1 MNQEQKSEP
10 YLDKIRNIGIAAH
23 IDAGKTTTTERI
35 LYYSGKIHRM
45 GEVDEGSATMDWMEQ
60 EKERGI
66 TITAAATTVYWSKE
80 PAGER
85 YRINIVDTPG
95 HVDFTIEVE
104 RSLKVLDGT
113 IIVFCGVGG
122 VEPQSETVWHQADKY
137 HVPRIAFVN
146 KLDRIGSDFFR
157 IVRMMEEKFKQKP
170 VPIQLPLGSEDD
182 FKGVIDVIEEKAYVW
197 LDETLGVERKQIPV
211 PDEKK
216 GLLKEYRE
224 RLIEVVSDF
233 DEELLRKYLAGE
245 AITVDDIRRALRKG
259 TLAIKLVPVLCG
271 SALKNKGIQKLL
283 DAVIDYLPSPLDVLP
298 AIGIHPKTKS
308 EEKRLADPRLPFSG
322 LIFKIANDP
331 HRGLLSYLRVY
342 SGKIRQGD
350 SVLVIPPM
358 ERVRIQKILLLHA
371 NRKEEVEKLSAGE
384 IGAVVGLKDV
394 KTGYTLANIAHPIAF
409 EPMEF
414 PEPVVF
420 VAVEPK
426 SKADEP
432 KLNQSLGLLAIED
445 PTFKVKTDPET
456 SERIISGMGEL
467 HLDILIDRLKR
478 EFGVS
483 CRVGKPQVSY
493 RETITAEASAEG
505 RFIRQTGG
513 KGHYGV
519 VKLKLQPIAKGIEIY
534 NEIKEGTIPKDFIP
548 GIRQGI
554 EENIEAGVLSGYQ
567 IVNIRVHIIDGAFHE
582 VDSSDIDFRMAASI
596 AFRKGFMKAAP
607 TLMEPIMDL
616 EVVTPEDYLGNVIGD
631 ITARNGKVTRM
642 ETVKGHRIIKAL
654 VPLAATFG
662 YTTTLRSL
670 TQGRASSSMQFS
682 HYEKMSEEERQKIF
696 PSIPS
701 P

>member
-1 MNQEQKSEP
+1 
-10 YLDKIRNIGIAAH
+10 
-23 IDAGKTTTTERI
+23 
-35 LYYSGKIHRM
+35 
-45 GEVDEGSATMDWMEQ
+45 
-60 EKERGI
+60 
-66 TITAAATTVYWSKE
+66 
-80 PAGER
+80 
-85 YRINIVDTPG
+85 
-95 HVDFTIEVE
+95 
-104 RSLKVLDGT
+104 
-113 IIVFCGVGG
+113 
-122 VEPQSETVWHQADKY
+122 
-137 HVPRIAFVN
+137 
-146 KLDRIGSDFFR
+146 
-157 IVRMMEEKFKQKP
+157 
-170 VPIQLPLGSEDD
+170 
-182 FKGVIDVIEEKAYVW
+182 
-197 LDETLGVERKQIPV
+197 
-211 PDEKK
+211 
-216 GLLKEYRE
+216 
-224 RLIEVVSDF
+224 
-233 DEELLRKYLAGE
+233 
-245 AITVDDIRRALRKG
+245 
-259 TLAIKLVPVLCG
+259 
-271 SALKNKGIQKLL
+271 
-283 DAVIDYLPSPLDVLP
+283 
-298 AIGIHPKTKS
+298 
-308 EEKRLADPRLPFSG
+308 
-322 LIFKIANDP
+322 
-331 HRGLLSYLRVY
+331 
-342 SGKIRQGD
+342 
-350 SVLVIPPM
+350 
-358 ERVRIQKILLLHA
+358 
-371 NRKEEVEKLSAGE
+371 
-384 IGAVVGLKDV
+384 
-394 KTGYTLANIAHPIAF
+394 
-409 EPMEF
+409 
-414 PEPVVF
+414 
-420 VAVEPK
+420 
-426 SKADEP
+426 
-432 KLNQSLGLLAIED
+432 QSLGLLAIED

-701 P
+701 F